1 MKKCFT
7 SIFHSAKQTKTRFT
21 TFFYKSIV
29 MNWAKCSSDPIDVGS
44 IYGQYLWYNKFIEV
58 AGNPVYWQDFVR
70 AGLCYIGQLYDNHEI
85 KSWIQIKQE
94 FRLADTLQFKFIQM
108 VNAIPRSW
116 KQKLAEDLPIPD
128 LESVKHVQGLLLC
141 TRLIPA
147 ENLNSKQIYDI
158 ML

>member
-1 MKKCFT
+1 
-7 SIFHSAKQTKTRFT
+7 
-21 TFFYKSIV
+21 